1 MLYKLSWLCSILQ
14 NDADD
19 AISLDDVEADED
31 IKVEEVN
38 VKSTKRPMKQG
49 GKGSTKKAKVEAMEN
64 NLLQRAIDTMSK
76 SEKSTADSFDKF
88 ADYVASELRAIT
100 SKQLQG
106 WAKLQI
112 QTTLYNWQMQSSGQ
126 QSPTVLATPNIA
138 INPYSQRFPL
148 NTAHPTTSSIN
159 SLLPRCH
166 IHQLQ
171 ALVSINWQI
180 LYSFAHI

>member
-1 MLYKLSWLCSILQ
+1 MLYKLSWLCSILL

-38 VKSTKRPMKQG
+38 VKSTKRPTKQG
-49 GKGSTKKAKVEAMEN
+49 GKGPTKKAKVEAMEN

-112 QTTLYNWQMQSSGQ
+112 QTTGLLVDL
-126 QSPTVLATPNIA
+126 TL
-138 INPYSQRFPL
+138 
-148 NTAHPTTSSIN
+148 TSSTLI
-159 SLLPRCH
+159 SSSASTSSRL
-166 IHQLQ
+166 I
-171 ALVSINWQI
+171 ASSA
-180 LYSFAHI
+180 SFCKIKHNHDNL

>member
-1 MLYKLSWLCSILQ
+1 MLYKLSWLCLILQ

-64 NLLQRAIDTMSK
+64 SLLQRAIDTMSK
-76 SEKSTADSFDKF
+76 SEKDTADSFDKF

-112 QTTLYNWQMQSSGQ
+112 QTTLYNCQMQSSGQ

-138 INPYSQRFPL
+138 MDPYSQRFL
-148 NTAHPTTSSIN
+148 LSS
-159 SLLPRCH
+159 PPYYQQ
-166 IHQLQ
+166 HQQ
-171 ALVSINWQI
+171 SPASMPSPSASDVS
-180 LYSFAHI
+180 FT

>member
-1 MLYKLSWLCSILQ
+1 MLYKLSWLCLILQ

-38 VKSTKRPMKQG
+38 VKSTK
-49 GKGSTKKAKVEAMEN
+49 KAKVEAMEN

-76 SEKSTADSFDKF
+76 SEKDTADSFDKF

-100 SKQLQG
+100 SQQLQG

-112 QTTLYNWQMQSSGQ
+112 QTTLYNCRMQSSGQ

-138 INPYSQRFPL
+138 MDPYSQRFL
-148 NTAHPTTSSIN
+148 LSS
-159 SLLPRCH
+159 PPYYQQ
-166 IHQLQ
+166 HQQ
-171 ALVSINWQI
+171 SPASMPSPSASDVSFN
-180 LYSFAHI
+180 

>member
-1 MLYKLSWLCSILQ
+1 MLYKLSWLCLILQ

-19 AISLDDVEADED
+19 AISLDDVEA

-76 SEKSTADSFDKF
+76 SEKDTADSFDKF

-112 QTTLYNWQMQSSGQ
+112 QTILYNCQMQSSGQ

-148 NTAHPTTSSIN
+148 NSP
-159 SLLPRCH
+159 PYYQQ
-166 IHQLQ
+166 HQQ
-171 ALVSINWQI
+171 SPASMPSPSASDVVSIN
-180 LYSFAHI
+180 